1 MTATLATSMC
11 MTSFGFQS
19 WDPSEARQ
27 NWRWEDWD
35 DDGVYECYYY
45 KDRVNRG
52 FNLGTTPD
60 GYEVNQAGQWIV
72 NGVVQTRTKEASV
85 QETAEETTSQVQIDY
100 SAYDPAHPLA
110 NVIDAWDLRLPNDV
124 LGASE
129 VSSASIQ
136 ALLTNQMEHYNYLD
150 IANYAPLIDGMY
162 TATRNGTTFHIRE
175 EDYNNNKKQEQALY
189 DWYCSWLNGMDFQ
202 HMTEMERAKEIQKVL
217 ASASYVEGTAGNYS
231 YGILIDKQGQCT
243 DFAMTARA
251 LAKAMGLKSG
261 VAGNANHSWY
271 YIQVDGK
278 VYSGEN
284 ECLNLNYPTSDY
296 AVVD

>member
-1 MTATLATSMC
+1 MTATLTTSMC

-45 KDRVNRG
+45 KDNGNRG
-52 FNLGTTPD
+52 FNLGTTSD

-85 QETAEETTSQVQIDY
+85 QETAEETASQVQIDY

-110 NVIDAWDLRLPNDV
+110 NVIDAWDLRLV
-124 LGASE
+124 E
-129 VSSASIQ
+129 
-136 ALLTNQMEHYNYLD
+136 TNYETGTM
-150 IANYAPLIDGMY
+150 
-162 TATRNGTTFHIRE
+162 GTTALISSWNVHAMLTGQMDQYYMPPVGYSTDELGNSIYTTE
-175 EDYNNNKKQEQALY
+175 TAYANNLKYENDLYN
-189 DWYCSWLNGMDFQ
+189 WYCNWLNGMDFQ

-261 VAGNANHSWY
+261 VSGNATHSWY
-271 YIQVDGK
+271 YIQIDGK

-284 ECLNLNYPTSDY
+284 QYLNLNNPVNDFVYLQ
-296 AVVD
+296 